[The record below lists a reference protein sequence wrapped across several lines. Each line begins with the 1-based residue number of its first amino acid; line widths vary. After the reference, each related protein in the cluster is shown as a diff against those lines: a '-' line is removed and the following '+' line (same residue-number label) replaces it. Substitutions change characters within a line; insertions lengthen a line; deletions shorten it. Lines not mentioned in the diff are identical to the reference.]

1 MVPPF
6 IFQKNEKTYCYYTF
20 FHLLWRFHLLCA
32 RYYKRT
38 QRRKDGF
45 KWYQLKQDK
54 YFGASDINGKIII
67 PLNKKY
73 VSLYYSF
80 LDNTD
85 RGFFNVRD
93 ENNYWGLVEKRGKE
107 IISTD
112 RGYDLIVYQITDK
125 GYKYFDV
132 HKDYAGKQGV
142 CDLTGKELI
151 SPQLCDAIIYSDDNF
166 KILEENGSWNNTGIT
181 LSKKDP
187 LSNNK
192 SFKQMETEEK
202 GGFKW
207 YRVHKGDY
215 IGAESV
221 DGKQLI
227 PAKYESVEYKCNNY
241 RSNDLPYFEV
251 KKKEAIGVYDL
262 TGKILIPIERNYD
275 DIRYESSDEHPYFLV
290 KKNNKKGACDLSGK
304 EVISPI
310 YYYVFLSNYG
320 FSTKLSENAEEK
332 QTDIKINSKGFLVD
346 NANPTD
352 ANHQYNLGVDF
363 FTNGN
368 LQEAIK
374 WIKKSAAQGYVD
386 AEYFLGLCYENG
398 NGTTKN
404 LTEAIS
410 WYKKAQNHGHP
421 DAAKR
426 IAELTKPVTPP
437 QTYTAQTQ
445 TTKPQT
451 QTSTTPKSVAP
462 RNTAPRNDV
471 AYLDVLRQYEGRSRV
486 PDLGPYVRSERD
498 EHSTQVIYRFYNEK
512 GWQKYVAIGKCLY
525 CHGTGKCSGFHFGFC
540 SLCGNS
546 GKCRYCGGNGTSLT
560 IAAYGP
566 TGYYSEDGV
575 FHSSNSGGGSNVS
588 VPNSGGGYSGGSSNS
603 RSSSSSVYT
612 KCNSCNGTGVCQH
625 CHGKSGEWTDI
636 GTYTGTNTKTWSNC
650 VSCNGSGKCSI
661 CYGRGKL

>member
-1 MVPPF
+1 MKKLIAIILSF
-6 IFQKNEKTYCYYTF
+6 ICYGGSICYAQDIIKE
-20 FHLLWRFHLLCA
+20 L
-32 RYYKRT
+32 KEE
-38 QRRKDGF
+38 KDGF

-445 TTKPQT
+445 TTKPQK
-451 QTSTTPKSVAP
+451 QTLQVQKFHDAL
-462 RNTAPRNDV
+462 AFEL
-471 AYLDVLRQYEGRSRV
+471 LDDGMKECKLKHE
-486 PDLGPYVRSERD
+486 
-498 EHSTQVIYRFYNEK
+498 
-512 GWQKYVAIGKCLY
+512 
-525 CHGTGKCSGFHFGFC
+525 
-540 SLCGNS
+540 
-546 GKCRYCGGNGTSLT
+546 
-560 IAAYGP
+560 
-566 TGYYSEDGV
+566 YY
-575 FHSSNSGGGSNVS
+575 GGSAVIVDLSFLMNYTEIYKFS
-588 VPNSGGGYSGGSSNS
+588 RDGQLTNAAEIGITNIQRNKDGCIISYKKDDCTYKLEYESLPTKAGINSIRLKRLSWGSPEPCEYRYVKLDDAELMSGIWVERHYYKN
-603 RSSSSSVYT
+603 
-612 KCNSCNGTGVCQH
+612 
-625 CHGKSGEWTDI
+625 
-636 GTYTGTNTKTWSNC
+636 
-650 VSCNGSGKCSI
+650 
-661 CYGRGKL
+661 GKLEEKEKIEQRWDENYLKNHKKYFYFFPASEKKATEKNIKECVTCEPIYWK